1 MHVDP
6 EREFPIKISC
16 PCIFALI
23 QTRWDLVVICNQRMK
38 HYYFSIQNGSEEEE
52 TPPKLP
58 EEDLLHTPLSAR
70 EMSRLSRRIV
80 VEWDNLAGLMDI
92 PRAERDDIRYSL
104 IYNDGRSR
112 AEKILDIFNNKEDFS
127 REKLARCLDEIQQLD
142 LIKPVITGE
151 WRNV

>member
-1 MHVDP
+1 
-6 EREFPIKISC
+6 
-16 PCIFALI
+16 
-23 QTRWDLVVICNQRMK
+23 
-38 HYYFSIQNGSEEEE
+38 
-52 TPPKLP
+52 
-58 EEDLLHTPLSAR
+58 
-70 EMSRLSRRIV
+70 
-80 VEWDNLAGLMDI
+80 MDI

-142 LIKPVITGE
+142 LIKPVIAGE